1 MATQPKKQQTY
12 GSKSK
17 PSQVPLIA
25 GGVIVL
31 ALALGGWFL
40 LKGKQTSDNFD
51 QLIIEGKASLEK
63 KVDNRPDHGRG
74 HTPMGQAIPYPEDPP
89 TSGVHWPEWTT
100 PGFYSAAEPKEKLVH
115 ALEHGNVVIYYDQ
128 PSADVVSTLKG
139 WAGKFSG
146 QWDGVVVVPRQG
158 LGQAI
163 TLTAWD
169 KVLRLD
175 TWEPAVA
182 AAFVDAYRGRGPE
195 NPVR

>member
-1 MATQPKKQQTY
+1 M
-12 GSKSK
+12 
-17 PSQVPLIA
+17 
-25 GGVIVL
+25 
-31 ALALGGWFL
+31 

-51 QLIIEGKASLEK
+51 QLITEGKASLEK
-63 KVDNRPDHGRG
+63 KVDNRPDNGRG
-74 HTPMGQAIPYPEDPP
+74 HTTSGQAINYPEDPP
-89 TSGVHWPEWTT
+89 TSGVHWPEWTS
-100 PGFYSAAEPKEKLVH
+100 PGFYSSAEPKEKLVH
-115 ALEHGNVVIYYDQ
+115 ALEHGNIVIYYDQ
-128 PSADVVSTLKG
+128 PSSDVTNTLKG

-163 TLTAWD
+163 TLTAWA

-175 TWEPAVA
+175 TWEPTVA